1 MKSTPHGPY
10 MTQLTQFPRFFPIN
24 AYLVREDDGF
34 TLIDTGYFAN
44 AKAILAA
51 AQALGSPIRRIALT
65 HVHGDHIGSLLALHE
80 ALPDAEILI
89 PARDARILAGDRS
102 PQPGEPADAKLRGS
116 YKTLDIKPDRL
127 LQPGDLVGSLTVV
140 AAPGHTPGHV
150 AYLDTRD
157 RSLIAGDAFQ
167 TRGGIAVSGILKPRF
182 PFPAFSTWHK
192 PTALATAIAL
202 HDLKPSRLAVGH
214 GDPLE
219 APQAAMAAAI
229 AAAQRGTNGA

>member
-1 MKSTPHGPY
+1 MKTTAHGDY
-10 MTQLTQFPRFFPIN
+10 LVQLTQFPRFFPIN

-51 AQALGSPIRRIALT
+51 ARAHGAPIRRIALT
-65 HVHGDHIGSLLALHE
+65 HVHGDHIGSLMALHT
-80 ALPDAEILI
+80 ALPETEILV
-89 PARDARILAGDRS
+89 PERDARILGGDRS

-116 YKTLDIKPDRL
+116 FKTLDIKPDRL

-140 AAPGHTPGHV
+140 AAPGHTPGQV

-157 RSLIAGDAFQ
+157 HSLIAGDALQ
-167 TRGGIAVSGILKPRF
+167 TRGGIAVSGVLKLRF

-192 PTALATAIAL
+192 PTAVATAIAL
-202 HDLKPSRLAVGH
+202 RDLKPSRLAVGH
-214 GDPLE
+214 GDPIE
-219 APQAAMAAAI
+219 APESAMAAAI
-229 AAAQRGTNGA
+229 DAARMG